1 MTYLTRY
8 PIHLLGIV
16 AALLFAGFALIG
28 VDSVDMLDLRVYDR
42 LMRLRSDQG
51 SPSDIVLV
59 EIDDDSIEKL
69 GKWPWSRSVLAKG
82 IRAIQ
87 SGRPRLIGLNI
98 IFSDPEITAGLDI
111 LKEVETQFRQ
121 TLLDSSSEKSRAFLQ
136 TLSTA
141 QTSLDHDRDLAES
154 IQASNRVMLPMY
166 FKDSIQKESSQIAG
180 SLQVEQNPFLTAN
193 AIQNIQNPD
202 SLDYPRATEIIL
214 PIPALLKVAK
224 GIGHINMT
232 FDKDGKVRRERL
244 LYEYGGL
251 FYPSYTIRLAAVYL
265 NVNVNF
271 WTTRAVIGS
280 TLRLGQLEIP
290 MTPYSEMLVSFKGER
305 GSFKSCSFYDALN
318 SKNSMSLFQNKVVLI
333 HVTATGIMKHLST
346 PVDAMMPAGEF
357 TAHSLWSV
365 LNRQRIRE
373 PVWGAVAV
381 LSLIFVN
388 GLIVSLIFP
397 RTRLLLSGIMFGLII
412 ILIIGFQTW
421 FFVSSGIWLRT
432 AYPLL
437 QLIVCCAGVLTIKYF
452 VTETGKEKVEGES
465 VETSRM
471 LGLSFQSQGMLDM
484 AFDKFRCIPVDIG
497 MKDVLYNLSLD
508 YERKRQ
514 FNKAASVLEYIETS
528 DKNFKDVSERKK
540 KLLQVSETMVFG
552 DSLLGTGSTNSGFV
566 MTGSSVHPT
575 LGRYEII
582 RQLGKGAMGVV
593 YLGQDP
599 RINRTTAIKTF
610 RLTEGLNAEQASR
623 MKEQFF
629 REAESAG
636 TLSHPHIVTIYDAG
650 EEQELAY
657 IAMEYLEG
665 TSFETFVSK
674 NSMLSI
680 RKVILYAADIAAA
693 LDYAHQKGVIHRD
706 IKPANVMLLKND
718 TVKITDFG
726 IARINAASQT
736 QTGVVKGTPSYMSP
750 EQFSGKKADGRS
762 DIFSLG
768 AMIFQLLTGELPFV
782 GDSLPALMHHIMNE
796 PHANPKTINP
806 KIPEAL
812 VLIVNK
818 ALEKDVEKRYQRAG
832 QMSDHLR
839 KLNEMIDTAIERK
852 KSHNSSGQGRIE

>member
-1 MTYLTRY
+1 MTYLMRH

-28 VDSVDMLDLRVYDR
+28 VDSVDMLDLKVYDM
-42 LMRLRSDQG
+42 LMRLRSDSG

-69 GKWPWSRSVLAKG
+69 GLWPWSRSVLAKG

-121 TLLDSSSEKSRAFLQ
+121 TLLDSSSEKSMAFLQ

-141 QTSLDHDRDLAES
+141 QTSLDYDRDLAES
-154 IQASNRVMLPMY
+154 IQASNRVVLSMY
-166 FKDSIQKESSQIAG
+166 FKDSTQKESSQATG
-180 SLQVEQNPFLTAN
+180 SLQAEQNPFLTAN

-214 PIPALLKVAK
+214 PIPALLNVAK

-265 NVNVNF
+265 NVNINF

-318 SKNSMSLFQNKVVLI
+318 SKNPMSLFQNKLVLI

-365 LNRQRIRE
+365 
-373 PVWGAVAV
+373 
-381 LSLIFVN
+381 
-388 GLIVSLIFP
+388 
-397 RTRLLLSGIMFGLII
+397 
-412 ILIIGFQTW
+412 
-421 FFVSSGIWLRT
+421 
-432 AYPLL
+432 
-437 QLIVCCAGVLTIKYF
+437 
-452 VTETGKEKVEGES
+452 
-465 VETSRM
+465 
-471 LGLSFQSQGMLDM
+471 
-484 AFDKFRCIPVDIG
+484 
-497 MKDVLYNLSLD
+497 
-508 YERKRQ
+508 
-514 FNKAASVLEYIETS
+514 
-528 DKNFKDVSERKK
+528 
-540 KLLQVSETMVFG
+540 
-552 DSLLGTGSTNSGFV
+552 
-566 MTGSSVHPT
+566 H
-575 LGRYEII
+575 
-582 RQLGKGAMGVV
+582 
-593 YLGQDP
+593 
-599 RINRTTAIKTF
+599 
-610 RLTEGLNAEQASR
+610 
-623 MKEQFF
+623 
-629 REAESAG
+629 
-636 TLSHPHIVTIYDAG
+636 
-650 EEQELAY
+650 
-657 IAMEYLEG
+657 
-665 TSFETFVSK
+665 
-674 NSMLSI
+674 
-680 RKVILYAADIAAA
+680 
-693 LDYAHQKGVIHRD
+693 YAHQKGVIHRD

-750 EQFSGKKADGRS
+750 EQFSGKKVDGRS

-806 KIPEAL
+806 RIPEAL

-839 KLNEMIDTAIERK
+839 KLNEMIDTAIERT
-852 KSHNSSGQGRIE
+852 HGITGQVRIK

>member
-1 MTYLTRY
+1 MSLIRRY

-16 AALLFAGFALIG
+16 AALFFAGFALIG
-28 VDSVDMLDLRVYDR
+28 VEFIDTLDLKVYDM
-42 LMRLRSDQG
+42 LMRLRSDPN

-69 GKWPWSRSVLAKG
+69 GRWPWPRSLLAKG

-87 SGRPRLIGLNI
+87 SGQPRLIGLNI
-98 IFSDPEITAGLDI
+98 ILSDPETIAGLDI
-111 LKEVETQFRQ
+111 IKELEIQFRQ
-121 TLLDSSSEKSRAFLQ
+121 TLLDSSNEASMAFLQ
-136 TLSTA
+136 AMSTA

-154 IQASNRVMLPMY
+154 IQESNRVVLSMY
-166 FKDSIQKESSQIAG
+166 FKESAQAAS
-180 SLQVEQNPFLTAN
+180 SLQVAQNPLLTAN
-193 AIQNIQNPD
+193 AIRNTQNPD
-202 SLDYPRATEIIL
+202 SLNYPRATEIVL
-214 PIPALLKVAK
+214 PIPALLDSSM
-224 GIGHINMT
+224 GIGHINLT
-232 FDKDGKVRRERL
+232 FDQDGKARRERL

-251 FYPSYTIRLAAVYL
+251 FFPSFTVRLAAFYL
-265 NVNVNF
+265 NVPINAI
-271 WTTRAVIGS
+271 RADIGS
-280 TLRLGQLEIP
+280 ILSIGKLEIP
-290 MTPYSEMLVSFKGER
+290 MTIYSEMLVSFKGER
-305 GSFKSCSFYDALN
+305 RSFKSYSFFDVLN
-318 SKNSMSLFQNKVVLI
+318 GKIPMSLFHNKLVLL
-333 HVTATGIMKHLST
+333 HVTATGVMNPLST
-346 PVDAMMPAGEF
+346 PVDAMMPISEF

-365 LNRQRIRE
+365 LNRQSILE
-373 PVWGAVAV
+373 PMWGAVAM
-381 LSLIFVN
+381 LIQIFVI

-397 RTRLLLSGIMFGLII
+397 RTQSIRSGIIFWSIL

-421 FFVSSGIWLRT
+421 FFVSRGMWLRT

-437 QLIVCCAGVLTIKYF
+437 QLIVCYTGVLTIKYF
-452 VTETGKEKVEGES
+452 VTETGKEKAEGES
-465 VETSRM
+465 AENNRM

-484 AFDKFRCIPVDIG
+484 AFDKFRRVPVDSE
-497 MKDVLYNLSLD
+497 MKDVLYNLALD

-514 FNKAASVLEYIETS
+514 FNKAVSVFEYIETQ
-528 DKNFKDVSERKK
+528 DKKFKDVSERKK
-540 KLLQVSETMVFG
+540 KLMQVSETMVFG
-552 DSLLGTGSTNSGFV
+552 DSFLGSGPSNDGFL
-566 MTGSSVHPT
+566 MTGNGVRPT

-610 RLTEGLNAEQASR
+610 RLTEGLNAEQAIR

-636 TLSHPHIVTIYDAG
+636 TLSHPNIVTIYDAG

-806 KIPEAL
+806 RVPEAL

-839 KLNEMIDTAIERK
+839 KLNEMIDTAIERT
-852 KSHNSSGQGRIE
+852 HGITGQVRIK